1 MAVQLGFPDKYY
13 ICARYGTEVL
23 LNDASISDSDKL
35 LIYALGRG
43 LDHRDDAR
51 IDQLMERLGDAP
63 SLRRMIL
70 EIIESQPFLHRYA
83 AQDAMMEAGDTP

>member
-35 LIYALGRG
+35 LIL
-43 LDHRDDAR
+43 
-51 IDQLMERLGDAP
+51 
-63 SLRRMIL
+63 SLIH
-70 EIIESQPFLHRYA
+70 I
-83 AQDAMMEAGDTP
+83 